1 MKTIKKF
8 LNKICP
14 EEKKFKT
21 VKDLD
26 GIIRL
31 YCGPEYVRETVEKF
45 KNKGEEGLIFLE
57 KFVSVIHPTNSEE
70 MEAAQEAHLIVQEL
84 RKNQTASSSAG

>member
-1 MKTIKKF
+1 MKIIKKF

-14 EEKKFKT
+14 EEKEFKT
-21 VKDLD
+21 VEDLD
-26 GIIRL
+26 DVIRL

-45 KNKGEEGLIFLE
+45 KDKGEEGLIFLE

-70 MEAAQEAHLIVQEL
+70 MKAAREACLIVQEL
-84 RKNQTASSSAG
+84 RRNQTASSSAG